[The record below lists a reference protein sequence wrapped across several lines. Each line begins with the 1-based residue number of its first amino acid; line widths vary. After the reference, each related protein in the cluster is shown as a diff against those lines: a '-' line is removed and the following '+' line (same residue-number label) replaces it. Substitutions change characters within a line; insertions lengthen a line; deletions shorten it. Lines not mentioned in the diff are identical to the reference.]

1 MMSACVI
8 IALICGGLL
17 LGFGWM
23 APIAFLLCFLPFTIV
38 ESAVRP
44 FSTAILLNQQEQDTG
59 SASSLINFTHTVLGS
74 VGMLLGTLNWGSY
87 ISGLGILLIGFSVI
101 SLGMWVLI
109 HKSSMAVKGLNG

>member
-1 MMSACVI
+1 M
-8 IALICGGLL
+8 
-17 LGFGWM
+17 
-23 APIAFLLCFLPFTIV
+23 

-44 FSTAILLNQQEQDTG
+44 FSAAILLNQQEQDTD

-74 VGMLLGTLNWGSY
+74 AGMLSGTLNWGSY
-87 ISGLGILLIGFSVI
+87 ISGLGILLIGFLVI